1 MHFLQSRQST
11 LLLHSTSRSGD
22 GFAGLSKEPTVDRR
36 TYSWK
41 DGSPNNHRNTNSNNN
56 RRDSSSNDKE
66 KERDSARNTW
76 KSGYVLVNDRGNR
89 GNRRLRNDPWWMQEE
104 EKNNPRMLPEY
115 NPVWKS
121 ISGTDFEDS
130 SVLKEVLV
138 NEAKLR
144 GLSTSGKKAELL
156 ERLRE
161 YASRHSLSDD
171 NFRAPQ
177 YSSTNALTLPTCYP
191 EVYEGFL
198 GIQEL
203 QEKISQMSAPISNAK

>member
-22 GFAGLSKEPTVDRR
+22 GFAGQSKEPTVDRR
-36 TYSWK
+36 TYNWK

-56 RRDSSSNDKE
+56 RRDSSSNDKD

-121 ISGTDFEDS
+121 ISGTDFGGQFF
-130 SVLKEVLV
+130 V
-138 NEAKLR
+138 
-144 GLSTSGKKAELL
+144 
-156 ERLRE
+156 
-161 YASRHSLSDD
+161 
-171 NFRAPQ
+171 
-177 YSSTNALTLPTCYP
+177 
-191 EVYEGFL
+191 
-198 GIQEL
+198 EL
-203 QEKISQMSAPISNAK
+203 Q